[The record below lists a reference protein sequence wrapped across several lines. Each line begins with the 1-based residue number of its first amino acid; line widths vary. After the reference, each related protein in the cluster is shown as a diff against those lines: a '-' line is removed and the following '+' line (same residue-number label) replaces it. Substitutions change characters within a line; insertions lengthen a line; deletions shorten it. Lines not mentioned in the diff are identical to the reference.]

1 MVSRGLHAYYSVHF
15 AKKKRDQLVSAGF
28 ATELSV
34 ANDATEKNLQA
45 QLDVVSWPCFI
56 YIFKCALKPWAC
68 TCHTPLWQQ
77 WMDWSH
83 FAYSCTQWQSL
94 LDQKHRKNQ
103 NKSPTSAGPIQPP
116 PTSVSSSVPPILSLA
131 SSLPVQ
137 SAYASPS
144 VGLPIQS
151 SHSLLSYVTQF
162 QKTDLMATTWCF
174 ELWALNR
181 QKFKIWYS
189 DKIELSSP
197 A

>member
-77 WMDWSH
+77 WTDWSH

-116 PTSVSSSVPPILSLA
+116 PTSVSSSVPPKFFLWLPLCQSKRHMHLPQLVYPFNRLILCCHMWPNFRKPTLWPQ
-131 SSLPVQ
+131 LRV
-137 SAYASPS
+137 
-144 VGLPIQS
+144 
-151 SHSLLSYVTQF
+151 LSY
-162 QKTDLMATTWCF
+162 
-174 ELWALNR
+174 EH
-181 QKFKIWYS
+181 
-189 DKIELSSP
+189 
-197 A
+197 

>member
-1 MVSRGLHAYYSVHF
+1 MVSRVLHAYYSVHF
-15 AKKKRDQLVSAGF
+15 GKKKRDQLVSAGF

-116 PTSVSSSVPPILSLA
+116 PTSVSSSVPPNSFFGFLF
-131 SSLPVQ
+131 
-137 SAYASPS
+137 ASPRGICIS
-144 VGLPIQS
+144 LSWSTHSIVSFSAVICDPIS
-151 SHSLLSYVTQF
+151 ENRPYGHNFVF
-162 QKTDLMATTWCF
+162 
-174 ELWALNR
+174 WAMSI
-181 QKFKIWYS
+181 K
-189 DKIELSSP
+189 
-197 A
+197 